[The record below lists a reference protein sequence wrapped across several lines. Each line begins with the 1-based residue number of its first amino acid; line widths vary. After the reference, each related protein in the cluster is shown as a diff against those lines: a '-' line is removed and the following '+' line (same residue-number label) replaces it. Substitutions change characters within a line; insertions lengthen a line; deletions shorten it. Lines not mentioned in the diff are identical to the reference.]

1 MGEGDG
7 HEEMQEEEEES
18 PIVDTN
24 IEVETPEPT
33 IKRWYD
39 TNEAKL
45 LSLWKTKRK

>member
-1 MGEGDG
+1 MRIG
-7 HEEMQEEEEES
+7 EEMQEEEEES

-45 LSLWKTKRK
+45 